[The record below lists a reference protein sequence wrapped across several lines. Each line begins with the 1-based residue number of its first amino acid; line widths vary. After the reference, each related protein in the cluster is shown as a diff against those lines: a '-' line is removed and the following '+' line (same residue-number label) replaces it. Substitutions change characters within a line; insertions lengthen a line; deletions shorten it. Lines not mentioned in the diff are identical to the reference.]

1 MSEIKSFSILKILQ
15 LCRVNGCCYVCCN
28 QFCNWWIYAGELNM
42 IGCFNFTE
50 QLAKNAAAN
59 APIIFEEI
67 VVVVVNIIMNVFF
80 ELT

>member
-1 MSEIKSFSILKILQ
+1 
-15 LCRVNGCCYVCCN
+15 
-28 QFCNWWIYAGELNM
+28 M

-80 ELT
+80 ELTLEVT